1 MAPVAAG
8 LRALAVAGWG
18 ALGAAG
24 WGALGA
30 LGARGYGGKI
40 GLQCVV
46 GDAIARMSFLWQ
58 GLKIGSLDASD
69 CKHIR

>member
-18 ALGAAG
+18 ALGT
-24 WGALGA
+24 